1 MRTRTVFAG
10 ILLSSMVLVGGWEM
24 ARGVDESEREVQGVS
39 AADHGISPQVVAD
52 YVHAVIAADRALYT
66 IHVVDRMQENRIVI
80 AAEAWKQ
87 RKALPLPAQML
98 LMGGRVV
105 EMGGSGL
112 RYRLA
117 SLWPIYEDNG
127 PTTPFEEAGLQA
139 VAKNPDEVYSGVIQ
153 RGDQKFFKAIYADL
167 AVSKACVDCHNSHL
181 LSSKQ
186 DYKLGDVMGGIIIS
200 FPLPSE
206 QKDISSSEKKESP

>member
-1 MRTRTVFAG
+1 MRTRTVIGG
-10 ILLSSMVLVGGWEM
+10 ILLSSMVIMSSWEL
-24 ARGVDESEREVQGVS
+24 ARGVDEHETEVKVSSVAEVGV
-39 AADHGISPQVVAD
+39 SPQVVAD
-52 YVHAVIAADRALYT
+52 YIHAVIAADRALYT

-87 RKALPLPAQML
+87 RKALPLPAQLL

-127 PTTPFEEAGLQA
+127 PIF
-139 VAKNPDEVYSGVIQ
+139 
-153 RGDQKFFKAIYADL
+153 
-167 AVSKACVDCHNSHL
+167 
-181 LSSKQ
+181 
-186 DYKLGDVMGGIIIS
+186 
-200 FPLPSE
+200 
-206 QKDISSSEKKESP
+206 

>member
-1 MRTRTVFAG
+1 MRTLFLG
-10 ILLSSMVLVGGWEM
+10 ILVCSVVGTGNWEI
-24 ARGVDESEREVQGVS
+24 ARGADAEESELMVSPGAEVS
-39 AADHGISPQVVAD
+39 FSPEVVAG
-52 YVHAVIAADRALYT
+52 YIHAVIAADRALYT
-66 IHVVDRMQENRIVI
+66 THVVERMQENRIVI

-117 SLWPIYEDNG
+117 SLWPIYEENG
-127 PTTPFEEAGLQA
+127 PSTVFEEAGLKV
-139 VAKNPDEVYSGVIQ
+139 VAEDPDEVYSGIIK
-153 RGDQKFFKAIYADL
+153 RGDQRFFKAIYADR
-167 AVSKACVDCHNSHL
+167 AVSKSCVECHNGHL
-181 LSSKQ
+181 LSSKR

-200 FPLPSE
+200 FPLPL
-206 QKDISSSEKKESP
+206 EKKETP

>member
-1 MRTRTVFAG
+1 MSIRMLCVG
-10 ILLSSMVLVGGWEM
+10 VLVGAMVVTSSGGI
-24 ARGVDESEREVQGVS
+24 ARGAGEGESEERMSSDAEVS
-39 AADHGISPQVVAD
+39 LSPEVVAG
-52 YVHAVIAADRALYT
+52 YIHAVIAADRALYT
-66 IHVVDRMQENRIVI
+66 THVVERMNEERIVI

-117 SLWPIYEDNG
+117 SLWPIYEENG
-127 PTTPFEEAGLQA
+127 PSTSFEEAGLQA
-139 VAKNPDEVYSGVIQ
+139 VAEDPTKVYSGVIK
-153 RGDQKFFKAIYADL
+153 RGDQQFFKAIYADR
-167 AVSKACVDCHNSHL
+167 AVSKSCVNCHNGHL
-181 LSSKQ
+181 LSSKR

-200 FPLPSE
+200 FPLPS
-206 QKDISSSEKKESP
+206 DKK